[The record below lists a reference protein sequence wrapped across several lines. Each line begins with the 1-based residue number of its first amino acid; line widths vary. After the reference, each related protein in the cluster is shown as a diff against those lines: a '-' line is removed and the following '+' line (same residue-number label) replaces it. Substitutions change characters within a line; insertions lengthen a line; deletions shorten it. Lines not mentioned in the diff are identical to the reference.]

1 MTKTEETESLR
12 DLAIDAYQKGDNNEA
27 IKLFTKI
34 INIGS
39 PTPDILFRRGFCSYI
54 LNDFKSSIIDCAKAI
69 ELNGGAH
76 YADSIYF
83 QIRGSSKEHLMDFHG
98 AIEDYSKAIE
108 NIEISLSSKSE
119 DEFYKSFYEQKTF
132 VYLGR
137 SRMFIEIQEYKKA
150 YNDLLNALEIADTSK
165 EKDEINKL
173 IDDVKPKIKSRRRGP
188 KKSSYNTKTISK
200 IPLVQIKEDSQ
211 NSDHKV
217 SDNAL
222 LEVIKELDNM
232 TGLKNIKEEI
242 NRIITFAKLQIEREK
257 FGLGKDYINN
267 NFIFLGSPGTGKTE
281 IARIL
286 GKLLSSLGLL
296 EKGHFV
302 ETDRSGLVGCY
313 LGKTAAKTLSKCNE
327 ALGGVL
333 FIDEAYSLCTS
344 ESEDDYGKEAISTLL
359 KFMEDNKN
367 EISVIVAGY
376 TLEMESFLNS
386 NPGLRSRFNTTFKF
400 SDYKDKELFQ
410 IVLQMINDRGRKIK
424 DESKNSLKDLIS
436 NISCNKRS
444 TFGNTRSM
452 RNLVE
457 TVIKRQSYRLSH
469 GLINKSSITKEDFIV
484 LTKEDFSLTDNQ
496 IKNL

>member
-1 MTKTEETESLR
+1 MAKTEETESLR

-39 PTPDILFRRGFCSYI
+39 PTSDVLFRRGFCSYI
-54 LNDFKSSIIDCAKAI
+54 LNDFKSSIIDCSKAI
-69 ELNGGAH
+69 ELNGGAY

-98 AIEDYSKAIE
+98 AIEDFYKAIE
-108 NIEISLSSKSE
+108 NIETSLSSKSE

-150 YNDLLNALEIADTSK
+150 YKDLLNALEIADTSK

-173 IDDVKPKIKSRRRGP
+173 IDDIKPKIKSRRRGP
-188 KKSSYNTKTISK
+188 KKSSNNTKTISK

-211 NSDHKV
+211 NSDHTV

-222 LEVIKELDNM
+222 LEVIKELHNM

-367 EISVIVAGY
+367 NISVIVAGY
-376 TLEMESFLNS
+376 NLEMESFLTS

-444 TFGNTRSM
+444 TFGNARSM